1 MDHTEQV
8 GYVDRNATKSRAEIG
23 NPIPRP
29 GSVPTHYQEVL
40 YWTVIKKTSRV
51 ITLQILALLAFVVFG
66 VIFFGLAVTLGKMP
80 LQVEFSLRDMGVVF
94 IGAVL
99 TIILHELT
107 HGWVMQAFGAR
118 PKNGVLWKKLMFYAT
133 SPGFAYR
140 RNRYVGI
147 ALAPLV
153 GISTLVILG
162 IWFLQGTGWAPLL
175 AFCGAINASGAVGD
189 LWITMIVLRYAA
201 TAYVVDIC

>member
-1 MDHTEQV
+1 
-8 GYVDRNATKSRAEIG
+8 
-23 NPIPRP
+23 
-29 GSVPTHYQEVL
+29 
-40 YWTVIKKTSRV
+40 
-51 ITLQILALLAFVVFG
+51 
-66 VIFFGLAVTLGKMP
+66 MP

-118 PKNGVLWKKLMFYAT
+118 PKYGVLWKKLMFYAT

-162 IWFLQGTGWAPLL
+162 IWFLQGTGWVPLL
-175 AFCGAINASGAVGD
+175 AFCGTINASGAVGD
-189 LWITMIVLRYAA
+189 LKKPLQIHEL
-201 TAYVVDIC
+201 